1 MNVSVSRGFYG
12 NVLVTCVRLCLSCD
26 GASRTLN
33 VESERVD
40 VYGFTV
46 AYIAAVAAGL
56 YCAVLCVWVRAL
68 GEMRNLEYVEVKSS
82 SNLGGVRVR

>member
-1 MNVSVSRGFYG
+1 MRVRECVSVSRGFYG
-12 NVLVTCVRLCLSCD
+12 NVLVTCVHTSACR
-26 GASRTLN
+26 ASRTLN

-40 VYGFTV
+40 VRLRWRTSQL
-46 AYIAAVAAGL
+46 AAGL

-82 SNLGGVRVR
+82 SNLRGVRVR